1 MFSVGIR
8 RASVHLLHVLHHR
21 ALRHGFLAHLHVLHH
36 VLHHFVIHL
45 CLSRIHGD
53 PLLHHTREG
62 GGHQAHLLVLRR
74 TVHVGELLGELSVLS
89 LHVLLHFLFLFLHF
103 MTTFHHCGP
112 VSYTHL
118 RAHETRH

>member
-1 MFSVGIR
+1 MSLMPFIIGHCAMDSLPICM
-8 RASVHLLHVLHHR
+8 
-21 ALRHGFLAHLHVLHH
+21 
-36 VLHHFVIHL
+36 VLHHFVLHL

-89 LHVLLHFLFLFLHF
+89 LHVLLHFLFLFLHVLA
-103 MTTFHHCGP
+103 TIHHCGLCHGFP
-112 VSYTHL
+112 LGRL
-118 RAHETRH
+118 RRLRVDWRPDGQG